1 MSEPSEHPTP
11 LPADLAARLAR
22 LESALSPD
30 GTLRCERLVIMG
42 AHGTPR
48 IVASVSESGE
58 AMLEML
64 DSGQVRR
71 ITVSARA
78 DGSAGMLLSDSRGK
92 TRIGLGTT
100 AGGEAH
106 LACVDA
112 AGKPRITVGTSGI
125 VGAEVPGGPVGD
137 HGGAGGAGAGASA
150 RTPAASGAAIAL
162 IDEHGATRIT
172 LRSTNGDAL
181 ATFADRDRRVRLSAG
196 TRSDGTVVVPE
207 NLGRS

>member
-1 MSEPSEHPTP
+1 MSEPSEHPP
-11 LPADLAARLAR
+11 ALPADLAVRLAR

-78 DGSAGMLLSDSRGK
+78 DGSAGMLMSDSRGK

-125 VGAEVPGGPVGD
+125 VGAEVPGGP
-137 HGGAGGAGAGASA
+137 AGARGGSG
-150 RTPAASGAAIAL
+150 TASGAAIAL

-181 ATFADRDRRVRLSAG
+181 ATFADRDGRVRLSAG

-207 NLGRS
+207 DLGRS

>member
-1 MSEPSEHPTP
+1 MSEPSEHPP
-11 LPADLAARLAR
+11 ALPADLAARIAR
-22 LESALSPD
+22 LETALSPD

-48 IVASVSESGE
+48 IVASVSESG
-58 AMLEML
+58 
-64 DSGQVRR
+64 QVRR
-71 ITVSARA
+71 ITVSARG
-78 DGSAGMLLSDSRGK
+78 DGSAGMLLSDSRGR

-125 VGAEVPGGPVGD
+125 AGAEVPGGPV
-137 HGGAGGAGAGASA
+137 
-150 RTPAASGAAIAL
+150 ASGAAIAL

-207 NLGRS
+207 DLGRS

>member
-1 MSEPSEHPTP
+1 MSK
-11 LPADLAARLAR
+11 
-22 LESALSPD
+22 LSPLERYRES
-30 GTLRCERLVIMG
+30 LRNAE
-42 AHGTPR
+42 
-48 IVASVSESGE
+48 IVADPAQEMAVLATQDLYEKLLAESSRD
-58 AMLEML
+58 ASFYQRFKQKI
-64 DSGQVRR
+64 SGRQTDKIRGLYFWGGV
-71 ITVSARA
+71 
-78 DGSAGMLLSDSRGK
+78 GRGK

-112 AGKPRITVGTSGI
+112 EGKPRITVGTSGI

-150 RTPAASGAAIAL
+150 RAPAASGAAIAL

>member
-1 MSEPSEHPTP
+1 MSEPSEHPHA

-48 IVASVSESGE
+48 IVASVSENGE
-58 AMLEML
+58 AMLELL

-78 DGSAGMLLSDSRGK
+78 DGSAGMLLSDSRGR

-125 VGAEVPGGPVGD
+125 AGAEVPGGPV
-137 HGGAGGAGAGASA
+137 
-150 RTPAASGAAIAL
+150 ASGAAIAL

-207 NLGRS
+207 DLGRS

>member
-1 MSEPSEHPTP
+1 MSDPSEHPHA

-48 IVASVSESGE
+48 IVASVSENGE
-58 AMLEML
+58 AILEML

-78 DGSAGMLLSDSRGK
+78 DGSAGMLLSDSRGR

-125 VGAEVPGGPVGD
+125 VGAEVPGGP
-137 HGGAGGAGAGASA
+137 
-150 RTPAASGAAIAL
+150 AASGAAIAL

-181 ATFADRDRRVRLSAG
+181 VTFADRDRRVRLSAG
-196 TRSDGTVVVPE
+196 TRSDGTVVAPVDPR
-207 NLGRS
+207 GG

>member
-1 MSEPSEHPTP
+1 MEELSP
-11 LPADLAARLAR
+11 DLAARLAR

-78 DGSAGMLLSDSRGK
+78 DGSAGMLLSDSRGR

-125 VGAEVPGGPVGD
+125 VGAEVPGGPVGT
-137 HGGAGGAGAGASA
+137 HG
-150 RTPAASGAAIAL
+150 GAAIAM

-172 LRSTNGDAL
+172 MRSTNGDAL
-181 ATFADRDRRVRLSAG
+181 LTFADRDRRVRMSTG
-196 TRSDGTVVVPE
+196 TCSDGTVLVPSDS
-207 NLGRS
+207 GGP

>member
-1 MSEPSEHPTP
+1 MSEPSEHTP
-11 LPADLAARLAR
+11 ALPADLAVRLAR

-137 HGGAGGAGAGASA
+137 HGGAGGAGASA

>member
-1 MSEPSEHPTP
+1 VDA
-11 LPADLAARLAR
+11 LPPDLAARLAR

-78 DGSAGMLLSDSRGK
+78 DGSAGMLLADGRGR

-112 AGKPRITVGTSGI
+112 AGKPRITVGTSGNA
-125 VGAEVPGGPVGD
+125 GAEVPGGPAGAP
-137 HGGAGGAGAGASA
+137 GGAAGGGAAGGGAAGG
-150 RTPAASGAAIAL
+150 GAAIAL
-162 IDEHGATRIT
+162 IDEHGATRISI
-172 LRSTNGDAL
+172 RSTNGDAL
-181 ATFADRDRRVRLSAG
+181 LTFADRDRRVRMSAG
-196 TRSDGTVVVPE
+196 TCSDGTVIVPTD
-207 NLGRS
+207 SADP